1 MRLFTLTTTKEALK
15 LSDFLAQIKPTIDAP
30 SVLLRQLNSL
40 LLLLMFALSG
50 FSSSN
55 NFLASD
61 NFSNIGLFRSPEQS
75 FNQLSITGTQNKGEI
90 TLCWRIPKGQY
101 LYKNKISIQ
110 LQHADQAKVGEIY
123 FPPAIAH
130 PVFKNEP
137 VYTNQ
142 LLLQVPLSGKITP
155 QSKLEIKYQ
164 ACDNNLCY
172 LPQIKEMT
180 IDQNVLPYEHNDF
193 NWLGIFAL
201 LGVGLLLA
209 FTPCVLPMLPIISA
223 IVIGRNHS
231 KFYSFLLALSYVLGM
246 SVMYAALG
254 IIISIIGLSFQI
266 FFQQIW
272 VIILLALLFV
282 VLALSM
288 FGVFQIQLPQG
299 LSTHLGQSQ
308 QKIKTGGIFA
318 SFLMGAI
325 ASLVLSPCTSA
336 PLIGVLTTI
345 VQTGD
350 IFYGGLALFALGLG
364 MGIPLLLIALGLKRF
379 VPKSGAWMQ
388 EIKVIFGFAM
398 LAMAVFILSRIIVL
412 EAIIFSLYALLISC
426 YLLYLVYASV
436 MSESMQQKT
445 KHFIAVVI
453 ILLTLLTL
461 VTSHRLYTPSKQN
474 MTSMQNDFTTVF
486 NKQELAQQVTL
497 ALKTHQYVLI
507 DYFAHWC
514 ENCLKLKA
522 ILLSPTMQDYFEKYN
537 IKVIKV
543 DVSDYNASSTEL
555 LEAANVLGLPTLI
568 LRNQQ
573 NIEIK
578 RIAGV
583 VDVDTLIQSF
593 TTVRLKQPETIN

>member
-1 MRLFTLTTTKEALK
+1 M
-15 LSDFLAQIKPTIDAP
+15 Q
-30 SVLLRQLNSL
+30 RQLNCLLFLLVFSL
-40 LLLLMFALSG
+40 FGFANA
-50 FSSSN
+50 N
-55 NFLASD
+55 NFLANNS
-61 NFSNIGLFRSPEQS
+61 FSNIDLFSSPEQS
-75 FNQLSITGTQNKGEI
+75 FNKLSVIETQNKGEI

-110 LQHADQAKVGEIY
+110 LQHADQAKLGEIY
-123 FPPAIAH
+123 FPPASTH

-142 LLLQVPLSGKITP
+142 VLLRIPLSGEITP
-155 QSKLEIKYQ
+155 NSKLEVKYQ
-164 ACDNNLCY
+164 SCDNNLCH
-172 LPQIKEMT
+172 LPQIKEIA
-180 IDQNVLPYEHNDF
+180 IDQNVLPYEQNDF
-193 NWLGIFAL
+193 NWLGILAL

-223 IVIGRNHS
+223 IVVGKNHS

-246 SVMYAALG
+246 SVMYAILG
-254 IIISIIGLSFQI
+254 IIISSIGLSFQI
-266 FFQQIW
+266 FFQQSW
-272 VIILLALLFV
+272 VIVLLAGLFS

-288 FGVFQIQLPQG
+288 FGAFQIQLPQA
-299 LSTHLGQSQ
+299 LSARLGQSQ
-308 QKIKTGGIFA
+308 HNIKTGGIFA

-350 IFYGGLALFALGLG
+350 ILYGGVALFALGFG
-364 MGIPLLLIALGLKRF
+364 MGVPLMLIALGLKRF

-398 LAMAVFILSRIIVL
+398 LTMAIFLLGRITLL
-412 EAIIFSLYALLISC
+412 ETIIFSLYALLISA

-436 MSESMQQKT
+436 ISASIQQKT
-445 KHFIAVVI
+445 KHFIATI
-453 ILLTLLTL
+453 ILFLALLTIVANHTL
-461 VTSHRLYTPSKQN
+461 HTTNKPTTAST
-474 MTSMQNDFTTVF
+474 QNDFTTVF
-486 NKQELAQQVTL
+486 NSQELKQQVTL

-522 ILLSPTMQDYFEKYN
+522 ILLSPTMQDYFKKNN

-543 DVSDYNASSTEL
+543 DVSDYNANSTAL
-555 LEAANVLGLPTLI
+555 LKTANVLGLPTLI

-573 NIEIK
+573 NNEIK

-583 VDVDTLIQSF
+583 VDVNT
-593 TTVRLKQPETIN
+593 LKQQFNTVLSKEHLAIN